1 MLSHIQHPE
10 RITVTLNIL
19 IQYVYSDIFWDRLQT
34 QGFKDTHCIKSFF
47 LDLMCVES
55 LFTNTLPAPML
66 MAFESS
72 HAPSHTQAIAGRC
85 P

>member
-1 MLSHIQHPE
+1 MSSHFQHPE

-47 LDLMCVES
+47 PGSNVW
-55 LFTNTLPAPML
+55 
-66 MAFESS
+66 
-72 HAPSHTQAIAGRC
+72 
-85 P
+85 